1 MTDREYEKMM
11 VEAAN
16 GRFKIE
22 AVDAQIKAHQAA
34 LDYLNEHRREL
45 ITSIPKLIETHG
57 TLADTCRETGL
68 NEMTLSK
75 YRHDTKCEQHVIYNN
90 RLMTH
95 TKTSPVIYTKRGVS
109 RNDRMK
115 LEGL

>member
-1 MTDREYEKMM
+1 M
-11 VEAAN
+11 
-16 GRFKIE
+16 
-22 AVDAQIKAHQAA
+22 
-34 LDYLNEHRREL
+34 

-115 LEGL
+115 LEGDDRLSDYHGYRVYNFAPCRCYIPDVDSVSLAVC

>member
-1 MTDREYEKMM
+1 M
-11 VEAAN
+11 
-16 GRFKIE
+16 
-22 AVDAQIKAHQAA
+22 
-34 LDYLNEHRREL
+34 

>member
-1 MTDREYEKMM
+1 M
-11 VEAAN
+11 
-16 GRFKIE
+16 
-22 AVDAQIKAHQAA
+22 
-34 LDYLNEHRREL
+34 
-45 ITSIPKLIETHG
+45 ITSIPNLIKEFG
-57 TLADTCRETGL
+57 TMAETCRQTGI
-68 NEMTLSK
+68 NEMTIAK
-75 YRHDTKCEQHVIYNN
+75 YRKDVNCERHVIYNN